1 MTKIQI
7 VKVANSLEMF
17 RIYFFDIGI
26 YLSFIHCHLEFLPKK
41 SNNLKTRA

>member
-26 YLSFIHCHLEFLPKK
+26 CLSFIHCHFPMDAFGR
-41 SNNLKTRA
+41 SFC